1 MFTSEWNWKPDP
13 DYTRLMRSIRIQGSP
28 QFVPLLEYFADQE
41 VIARFFH
48 EPVLLAPYET
58 GPRDQMEASLD
69 QKIRFWHALGYDAI
83 VQGPILEFP
92 GLSFLESADTAEYRR
107 SSRKWVNGKSS
118 RITSWAEFESYLW
131 PKAEDADYFPLEYL
145 AAHLPE
151 GMGILAEVSATVY
164 ELVSLLMGYE
174 ALCFALYEQP
184 ELVEAIAGRIQSIT
198 VPVVRAMAQ
207 MDRVIGIWQ
216 GDDLGFKTST
226 LISPKH
232 LRQYILPIHR
242 EIAAAAHRNGLPF
255 LLHSCGNLSL
265 IMEDLITD
273 VNIDAKHS
281 FEDAIEPVE
290 KYYLQYGKRVA
301 IIGGIDVD
309 LLSRGTEEQVRQRT
323 RKVLH
328 SCAQGGGYILGSG
341 NSITNYIPL
350 KNFLAMVDEGWKFNQ
365 GRI

>member
-1 MFTSEWNWKPDP
+1 MSASEWNWKPDP
-13 DYTRLMRSIRIQGSP
+13 DYNRLIRSFRIQGSP
-28 QFVPLLEYFADQE
+28 QYVPLLEYFADQE

-48 EPVLLAPYET
+48 EPVPLTAYEVGT
-58 GPRDQMEASLD
+58 RAQMEAFLD
-69 QKIRFWHALGYDAI
+69 QKIRFWHTLGYDAI
-83 VQGPILEFP
+83 VQGPVLEFP
-92 GLSFLESADTAEYRR
+92 GLKFLESSDTAEYSR
-107 SSRKWVNGKSS
+107 SSRKWVDEKSG
-118 RITSWAEFESYLW
+118 RITCWADFERYPW

-164 ELVSLLMGYE
+164 ELLSWLMGYE

-184 ELVEAIAGRIQSIT
+184 DLVEAITERIRSVT

-207 MDRVIGIWQ
+207 MDRVIGVWQ

-242 EIAAAAHRNGLPF
+242 EIAATAHKNGLPF

-265 IMEDLITD
+265 IMEDLISE
-273 VNIDAKHS
+273 VKIDGKHS

-290 KYYLQYGKRVA
+290 KFFVQYGKRVA
-301 IIGGIDVD
+301 IIGDRCGSS
-309 LLSRGTEEQVRQRT
+309 LRGTEEQVRQRT
-323 RKVLH
+323 REVLH
-328 SCAQGGGYILGSG
+328 RAHQ
-341 NSITNYIPL
+341 
-350 KNFLAMVDEGWKFNQ
+350 EG
-365 GRI
+365 